1 MRKLILGL
9 VALAGVVSMSDSASA
24 RERQFLFMA
33 WDDGRAGYSQQQAQV
48 AQPQQQYYVEERPNL
63 FGRMWEMEQ
72 RKNARLRQMFFNR

>member
-48 AQPQQQYYVEERPNL
+48 AQLQQQYYVEERPNL